1 MNFVNEEGEILHEPM
16 ELEDTKGKVST
27 LQYDMYTP
35 ELTETVAACSGSP
48 HINPDGVSALRW
60 FVDIRFHF

>member
-48 HINPDGVSALRW
+48 HIQSRW
-60 FVDIRFHF
+60 GLSTEMVRGH